1 MNEPIHP
8 LGSRESRDSAAAPVT
23 PPRRAA
29 WLASPR
35 MALLLVL
42 GAALAGVSFQE
53 ADWAGHRGGTA
64 RTGNVDGK
72 AGPAHPKVLWVLRSK
87 EHFIAPPSPA
97 ANRLFVC
104 VMGAFNSGSIR
115 TFELEDGKPA
125 WSRSAPLIRMPT
137 VCSPSIVGGKVV
149 FGEGMHQ
156 TDGASIHCMRASDGR
171 SLWRLEL
178 PGELIHVEAS
188 PAIAGGKV
196 FAGGGNA
203 GVLCMDLDR
212 VTLEGKEIGLAE
224 AEAEIDKRWKAM
236 ADKYEIEKKKDPDF
250 AIPPNEA
257 VLPRPAPRMAWQK
270 GKGAWHVDAPLL
282 VAGNRVY
289 AASAYLDKE
298 QQGDRALFCLNAADG
313 QQIWKSPLKYNAWA
327 GATLSGDLLL
337 IPCTTIRYDPKEIP
351 AAKGEVVALKV
362 SDGSVAWRRETSGAV
377 LASVAVAGGLAVT
390 CDTNGQITALE
401 VASGQPRWTAKVG
414 APFFA
419 GPAVAGDGVYA
430 GDLEGVVHAVALS
443 DGKPRWK
450 LDLGADP
457 AVHAPGNVYGSPVVH
472 GGRLYVGTCNLEGKT
487 AGGETVIV
495 CIGEGK

>member
-1 MNEPIHP
+1 M
-8 LGSRESRDSAAAPVT
+8 T
-23 PPRRAA
+23 PPIRPGDPKRAGKTSCFAPRALRGA
-29 WLASPR
+29 WEGILR
-35 MALLLVL
+35 MAVLSAL
-42 GAALAGVSFQE
+42 GASLAGLSLQE
-53 ADWAGHRGGTA
+53 RDWSAHRGGPG
-64 RTGNVDGK
+64 RTGSVDGK
-72 AGPAHPKVLWVLRSK
+72 PGPSSPKVLWVVRSK
-87 EHFIAPPSPA
+87 EHFIAPPSPEG
-97 ANRLFVC
+97 NRLFAC
-104 VMGAFNSGSIR
+104 VMGAFNTGAIR
-115 TFELEDGKPA
+115 TFELADGKPG

-188 PAIAGGKV
+188 PSIAAGKV

-257 VLPRPAPRMAWQK
+257 ALPRPAPRIGWQK

-282 VAGNRVY
+282 VAGDRVY

-298 QQGDRALFCLNAADG
+298 QQGERALFCLNAADG
-313 QQIWKSPLKYNAWA
+313 AQVWKSTLRYNAWA
-327 GATLSGDLLL
+327 GATLAGTLLL
-337 IPCTTIRYDPKEIP
+337 VPCSTIRYDPKEIP
-351 AAKGEVVALKV
+351 AAKGEIVALKV

-377 LASVAVAGGLAVT
+377 LASVAAAGDLAVT
-390 CDTNGQITALE
+390 CDTNGQITALDL
-401 VASGQPRWTAKVG
+401 ASGQPRWTAKAG

-419 GPAVAGDGVYA
+419 GPAVAGDAVYA

-450 LDLGADP
+450 LDLGTDP
-457 AVHAPGNVYGSPVVH
+457 AVHAPGMVYGSPVVQ
-472 GGRLYVGTCNLEGKT
+472 GGRLLIGTCNLEGKA

>member
-1 MNEPIHP
+1 M
-8 LGSRESRDSAAAPVT
+8 
-23 PPRRAA
+23 
-29 WLASPR
+29 AS
-35 MALLLVL
+35 L
-42 GAALAGVSFQE
+42 GAALLGLSFQSP
-53 ADWAGHRGGTA
+53 DWATHRGGPT

-87 EHFIAPPSPA
+87 EHFIAPPSPEA
-97 ANRLFVC
+97 DRLFVC
-104 VMGAFNSGSIR
+104 VMGAFNTGAIR
-115 TFELEDGKPA
+115 TFDLEGGKAA
-125 WSRSAPLIRMPT
+125 WSKSAPVIRMPT

-188 PAIAGGKV
+188 PTVAEGKV
-196 FAGGGNA
+196 YAGGGNA
-203 GVLCMDLDR
+203 GVVCMDLDR

-224 AEAEIDKRWKAM
+224 AEAELDKRWKVM
-236 ADKYEIEKKKDPDF
+236 ADKYEVEKKKDPDF

-257 VLPRPAPRMAWQK
+257 SLPRPAPRMLWQK

-282 VAGNRVY
+282 VTGGRVY

-313 QQIWKSPLKYNAWA
+313 AQVWKAPLRYNAWA
-327 GATLSGDLLL
+327 GATLAGDKLLV
-337 IPCTTIRYDPKEIP
+337 PCSTIRYDPKEIP
-351 AAKGEVVALKV
+351 AAKGEIVALKV
-362 SDGSVAWRRETSGAV
+362 ADGTVAWRKDTSGAV
-377 LASVAVAGGLAVT
+377 LASVAVAGDRAIT
-390 CDTNGQITALE
+390 CDTNGQITALD
-401 VASGQPRWTAKVG
+401 VSSGQPLWTAKAG

-419 GPAVAGDGVYA
+419 GPAVAGDAVYA
-430 GDLEGVVHAVALS
+430 GDLDGGIHAVALS

-450 LDLGADP
+450 LDLATDP
-457 AVHAPGNVYGSPVVH
+457 AIHAPGMVYGSPVVH
-472 GGRLYVGTCNLEGKT
+472 GGRLYVGTCNLEGKA

-495 CIGEGK
+495 SIGEGK